1 MIIFIATQTMM
12 KAARLKTRRGWADLT
27 PKLPF
32 PESDPL
38 LDRDFF
44 ILWRAEKVDVIRHHY
59 VGADEP
65 CVSLS
70 PRLHERIMVDL
81 LCECCRSTQCANSQ
95 EDDRWTIP
103 RNQDASSRV
112 APA

>member
-1 MIIFIATQTMM
+1 VIESE
-12 KAARLKTRRGWADLT
+12 ARLASLT

-32 PESDPL
+32 PESNPL

-44 ILWRAEKVDVIRHHY
+44 VFGSAEKVDVIRHDH
-59 VGADEP
+59 VGTDQP

-70 PRLHERIMVDL
+70 PRLQESIMVDL
-81 LCECCRSTQCANSQ
+81 PCECCCSTQCANSQ
-95 EDDRWTIP
+95 EDDRWTIS
-103 RNQDASSRV
+103 RNQDASGRV